1 MGAWLTASDSE
12 RPKERPERMGGPAVS
27 GGQGKGEAAE
37 FTIGAGRGPSSA
49 GFGVQFNQNVYASIT
64 PPPKG
69 PIVDLEQKVIDLAPQ
84 FVRLFFNATQ
94 AKGTNRTPGT
104 LDSFKRT
111 VNLAQR
117 AGATINITIQSVAPY
132 VAKPEAGMNEFAD
145 LLETLVQ
152 DGATNLRWVTLQNE
166 PNSVWKNFQPVNPTT
181 RKPMAPSLITPPLLN
196 HMYRLLA
203 AELAQRRLRERIR
216 FMGGDLLREQNKSVP
231 VPDRI
236 VFPKVANDLPKAM
249 KPPAIDPSV
258 DWWRKHAQED
268 FYFAWMAENM
278 HDILDA
284 YSVHIYWFYDDSP
297 QGTAYFQARLPGVQT
312 MGARRR
318 GAGRKPVY
326 VTEYGVRGFNKPP
339 YTKTNPKPP
348 AVPNPSPG
356 YFLDNGDPMWKTT
369 VAAFQTAWFQLVA
382 AQTGYVGMAK
392 WDCYWGRYDSGTQ
405 SWFAI
410 GQPLTADGK
419 WPLSPM
425 YYLLWLFA
433 HAAERGWPRVEL
445 TNNSRLPS
453 SELAGFGLASDLTI
467 LGLDSRGKTTTRV
480 AETSPATVSYTI
492 KGTPTANLNLIVW
505 NRAGDGKLAKGT
517 VAVSDRIAR
526 FTVPLQAVFA
536 LTTKE
541 LGQLPT

>member
-1 MGAWLTASDSE
+1 VSEVEATTAS
-12 RPKERPERMGGPAVS
+12 S

-37 FTIGAGRGPSSA
+37 FTIGAGRGPSFA

-69 PIVDLEQKVIDLAPQ
+69 PIVDLEQKVIELAPQ

-94 AKGTNRTPGT
+94 AKGTNRTAGT

-181 RKPMAPSLITPPLLN
+181 HKPMAPSLITPPLLN
-196 HMYRLLA
+196 HMYRLLE
-203 AELAQRRLRERIR
+203 AELVQRGLREQIR

-231 VPDRI
+231 VPHPI
-236 VFPKVANDLPKAM
+236 VFPKVANDLPKAT

-297 QGTAYFQARLPGVQT
+297 QGTAYFQERLTEVQT
-312 MGARRR
+312 IVSGLPE
-318 GAGRKPVY
+318 AGRKPVY

-339 YTKTNPKPP
+339 YSEKNPKPP

-356 YFLDNGDPMWKTT
+356 YFLHNNGDPMWTTT

-382 AQTGYVGMAK
+382 AQKGYAGTAK
-392 WDCYWGRYDSGTQ
+392 WDCYWGTYDNAKQ

-410 GQPLTADGK
+410 GPPVPLTVAGN
-419 WPLSPM
+419 WPVSPM

-433 HAAERGWPRVEL
+433 HATERGWRRVEL

-453 SELAGFGLASDLTI
+453 SELVAFGMNSDLTI
-467 LGLDSRGKTTTRV
+467 LGLDSRGKTTTGI
-480 AETSPATVSYTI
+480 AETSPARVSYAI
-492 KGTPTANLNLIVW
+492 KGTPNASLNLIVW
-505 NRAGDGKLAKGT
+505 NGAGDGTLAKGA
-517 VAVSDRIAR
+517 VAVSDGVAR
-526 FTVPLQAVFA
+526 FTVPVQGVFA

-541 LGQLPT
+541 VGDLPTPVAMQI